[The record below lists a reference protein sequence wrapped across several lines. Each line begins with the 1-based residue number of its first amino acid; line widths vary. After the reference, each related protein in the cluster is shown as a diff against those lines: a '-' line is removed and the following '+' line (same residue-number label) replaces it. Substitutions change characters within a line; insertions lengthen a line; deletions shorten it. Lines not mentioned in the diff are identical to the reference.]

1 MKSLQLAM
9 IALAVSAIVS
19 IGATFQTFGQNAA
32 PAANAQKTRA
42 PVTSFSEDVFP
53 IFKGRC
59 LDCHHPGGAGYE
71 ASGLDLTT
79 FEGLMKGTKFGK
91 MVIPGDPDTSNLMWL
106 LDWRG
111 KPETRMPHGQ
121 KQLSICDRT
130 TIRHWIMDG
139 APNN

>member
-1 MKSLQLAM
+1 MRSLQLAM
-9 IALAVSAIVS
+9 IALAVTVIVS
-19 IGATFQTFGQNAA
+19 IGATFQTVGQNAA
-32 PAANAQKTRA
+32 PAKKTRA
-42 PVTSFSEDVFP
+42 PITSFSEDVFP

-59 LDCHHPGGAGYE
+59 IDCHQPGGAGYE

-79 FEGLMKGTKFGK
+79 YEGLMKGTKFGK
-91 MVIPGDPDTSNLMWL
+91 MVIPGDPDTSNLIWL

-121 KQLSICDRT
+121 KQLSVCDRT

>member
-1 MKSLQLAM
+1 MAM
-9 IALAVSAIVS
+9 IALAVTVVAS
-19 IGATFQTFGQNAA
+19 IGMMLPTAGQDAN
-32 PAANAQKTRA
+32 PAKKARA

-59 LDCHHPGGAGYE
+59 IDCHRPGGAGYE
-71 ASGLDLTT
+71 TSGLDLTT
-79 FEGLMKGTKFGK
+79 YEGVMKGTKYGK

-111 KPETRMPHGQ
+111 KPETRMPHGK

-130 TIRHWIMDG
+130 TIRHWILDG

>member
-9 IALAVSAIVS
+9 IALAVTVVVS
-19 IGATFQTFGQNAA
+19 IGATLPTAGQNAA
-32 PAANAQKTRA
+32 PAKKSRA
-42 PVTSFSEDVFP
+42 PTTSFSEDVFP

-59 LDCHHPGGAGYE
+59 IDCHRPGGAGYE

-79 FEGLMKGTKFGK
+79 YEGVMKGTKFGK

-106 LDWRG
+106 LEWRG

-130 TIRHWIMDG
+130 AIRRWILDG

>member
-1 MKSLQLAM
+1 MKSLQPAM
-9 IALAVSAIVS
+9 IALAVTVVVS
-19 IGATFQTFGQNAA
+19 IGATLPTAGQNAA
-32 PAANAQKTRA
+32 SAKKSRA
-42 PVTSFSEDVFP
+42 PTTSFSEDVFP

-59 LDCHHPGGAGYE
+59 IDCHRPGGAGYE

-79 FEGLMKGTKFGK
+79 YEGVMKGTKFGK

-106 LDWRG
+106 LEWRG

-130 TIRHWIMDG
+130 AIRRWILDG

>member
-1 MKSLQLAM
+1 M
-9 IALAVSAIVS
+9 IALAVTAIVS
-19 IGATFQTFGQNAA
+19 IGATFQTVGQT
-32 PAANAQKTRA
+32 ANAQKTRA
-42 PVTSFSEDVFP
+42 PITSFSEDVFP

-59 LDCHHPGGAGYE
+59 VDCHHPGGAGYE

-79 FEGLMKGTKFGK
+79 YEGLMKGTKFGK

-121 KQLSICDRT
+121 KQLSTCDRT

>member
-9 IALAVSAIVS
+9 IALAVTVVVS
-19 IGATFQTFGQNAA
+19 IGATLPTVGQNAA
-32 PAANAQKTRA
+32 PAKKSRA
-42 PVTSFSEDVFP
+42 PATSFSEDVFP

-59 LDCHHPGGAGYE
+59 IDCHRPGGAGYE

-79 FEGLMKGTKFGK
+79 YEGVMKGTKFGK

-106 LDWRG
+106 LEWRG

-130 TIRHWIMDG
+130 AIRRWILDG